1 MPMPTYVATVNW
13 TAQGI
18 ANFQESVNR
27 YDAAAG
33 EFEKLGVRF
42 VDAYWTLGEYDLM
55 VVIEAP
61 DDESVTA
68 ALLQLGAAGNLRT
81 KTMRAFSRDEMR
93 GVIDRVS

>member
-1 MPMPTYVATVNW
+1 MPTYVATVNW

-18 ANFQESVNR
+18 ANFQDSVDR
-27 YDAAAG
+27 YDAAVG
-33 EFEKLGVRF
+33 QFETLGVRF
-42 VDAYWTLGEYDLM
+42 VDAYWTLGEYDL
-55 VVIEAP
+55 VVVLEAA

-93 GVIDRVS
+93 GVIERAT